1 LRIGQRIE
9 GLSHLTKNDLPFRDQ
24 RPREDEFVHTVKGDL
39 SSLRLV
45 IGAIRVPVGLTDPDV
60 HGQNMVQILANQCA
74 ETTRAFH
81 TAITA
86 LYAKRQEQ
94 EKRRSRIGA
103 SRVMLDTT
111 VTEGSTTEGSLMIAM
126 PTLRTQRPEL
136 TLLLERASEFRDL
149 EANVIEVGTMMR
161 QLAVL
166 TAAHNEQ
173 ILRIDANLT
182 MADRHVTE
190 GHRQLSHYLSS
201 ISNNRWLA
209 VKLFGVLLFFIVLFV
224 LFFI

>member
-1 LRIGQRIE
+1 
-9 GLSHLTKNDLPFRDQ
+9 
-24 RPREDEFVHTVKGDL
+24 
-39 SSLRLV
+39 
-45 IGAIRVPVGLTDPDV
+45 
-60 HGQNMVQILANQCA
+60 
-74 ETTRAFH
+74 
-81 TAITA
+81 
-86 LYAKRQEQ
+86 
-94 EKRRSRIGA
+94 
-103 SRVMLDTT
+103 
-111 VTEGSTTEGSLMIAM
+111 
-126 PTLRTQRPEL
+126 
-136 TLLLERASEFRDL
+136 
-149 EANVIEVGTMMR
+149 MMR